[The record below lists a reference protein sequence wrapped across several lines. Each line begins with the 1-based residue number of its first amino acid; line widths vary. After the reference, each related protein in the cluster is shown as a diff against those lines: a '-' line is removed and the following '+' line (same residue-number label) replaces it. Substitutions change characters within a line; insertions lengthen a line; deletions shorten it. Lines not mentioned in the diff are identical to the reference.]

1 MLSVE
6 EAAKTV
12 SQRIA
17 KLPVERIPL
26 QDARSRI
33 LAENIIATNLLP
45 PFDNSAMDGFA
56 ARSSELPATLPIVA
70 KVAAGQVL
78 TDAIPPGVAIR
89 IMTGAPIPQGLD
101 TVVIQEDAKVEG
113 SMVTLPA
120 SPVGDNIRKA
130 GEDVAAG
137 DIAVRAGERLN
148 AAELGLLAALGVAEV
163 PVARAPRVAL
173 IATGDELVSVGRPVT
188 ADGANQSGSLQL
200 GPGQI
205 YDSSAHTLAALI
217 PGCGGIPTYIGIAKD
232 DPITMAALIASAMD
246 HDVVITTGGVSV
258 GDRDH
263 VRAALKAAGV
273 ELELWKVAMKPGK
286 PFSFGMNGRVPVF
299 GLPGN
304 PVSTFVAFELFVRPA
319 LLAMQGATV
328 TQRPR
333 APVHLVRGYRKQAG
347 RTHYVRAK
355 VVRNGEHLVAHP
367 HPKQGS
373 AILSSLVGCNA
384 LVELPAASTEI
395 LPNTVV
401 PAILLEAV

>member
-1 MLSVE
+1 MQSVE
-6 EAAKTV
+6 DAAKTV
-12 SQRIA
+12 AARIE

-26 QDARSRI
+26 RDARSRI
-33 LAENIIATNLLP
+33 LAENVVATDFLP

-56 ARSSELPATLPIVA
+56 ARSGELPATLPIVA

-78 TDAIPPGVAIR
+78 TDAIPERVAIR

-113 SMVTLPA
+113 SQVKLPA

-130 GEDVAAG
+130 GEDIAAG

-148 AAELGLLAALGVAEV
+148 AAELGLLAALGIREV

-173 IATGDELVSVGRPVT
+173 IATGDELVAAGQPVG
-188 ADGANQSGSLQL
+188 A
-200 GPGQI
+200 GQI
-205 YDSSAHTLAALI
+205 VDSSAHTLAALI
-217 PGCGGIPTYIGIAKD
+217 PGCGGVATYVGIAKD

-263 VRAALKAAGV
+263 VRAALKSAGV

-319 LLAMQGATV
+319 LLSMQGANITA
-328 TQRPR
+328 RPR

-355 VVRNGEHLVAHP
+355 VIRNGEALIAHP
-367 HPKQGS
+367 HSKQGS
-373 AILSSLVGCNA
+373 AIMSSLVGCNA
-384 LVELPAASTEI
+384 LVELPADSTEI
-395 LPNTVV
+395 MPNSKV
-401 PAILLEAV
+401 PAILLDAV

>member
-6 EAAKTV
+6 DASKAV
-12 SQRIA
+12 AQRIA
-17 KLPVERIPL
+17 KLPIERVAL
-26 QDARSRI
+26 RDARSRI
-33 LAENIIATNLLP
+33 LAENIIATNFLP

-78 TDAIPPGVAIR
+78 TDPVPPHVAIR

-101 TVVIQEDAKVEG
+101 TVVIQEDAKVDG
-113 SMVTLPA
+113 SNVTLPA
-120 SPVGDNIRKA
+120 SPVGDNIRRA
-130 GEDVAAG
+130 GEDIAAG

-148 AAELGLLAALGVAEV
+148 AAELGLLAALGLTEV

-173 IATGDELVSVGRPVT
+173 IATGDELVSAGQT
-188 ADGANQSGSLQL
+188 L

-205 YDSSAHTLAALI
+205 IDSSAHTLAALI
-217 PGCGGIPTYIGIAKD
+217 PGCGGTASYIGIAKD

-263 VRAALKAAGV
+263 VRAALKSAGV

-286 PFSFGMNGRVPVF
+286 PFSFGMNGNVPVF

-328 TQRPR
+328 TTRPR

-347 RTHYVRAK
+347 RTHFVRAK
-355 VVRNGEHLVAHP
+355 VVRNGEHLIAHP

-373 AILSSLVGCNA
+373 AMLSSLVGCNA
-384 LVELPAASTEI
+384 LVELPADATEI
-395 LPNTVV
+395 LPNRVV
-401 PAILLEAV
+401 NAILLDAV

>member
-6 EAAKTV
+6 EASKTV
-12 SQRIA
+12 AARIA
-17 KLPVERIPL
+17 RLPLERVPL
-26 QDARSRI
+26 REARSRI
-33 LAENIIATNLLP
+33 LAENIVATRFLP
-45 PFDNSAMDGFA
+45 SFDNSAMDGFA
-56 ARSSELPATLPIVA
+56 VRSSELPATLPIVA

-78 TDAIPPGVAIR
+78 TDVIPERVAIR
-89 IMTGAPIPQGLD
+89 IMTGAAIPQGLD
-101 TVVIQEDAKVEG
+101 TVVIQEDARIEG
-113 SMVTLPA
+113 SQVTLPA
-120 SPVGDNIRKA
+120 SPVGDNIRRA
-130 GEDVAAG
+130 GEDISAG
-137 DIAVRAGERLN
+137 DIAVRGGERLN
-148 AAELGLLAALGVAEV
+148 AAELGLLAALGIQEV

-173 IATGDELVSVGRPVT
+173 IATGDELVSVG
-188 ADGANQSGSLQL
+188 DNLGA
-200 GPGQI
+200 GQVV
-205 YDSSAHTLAALI
+205 DSSAHTLAALI
-217 PGCGGIPTYIGIAKD
+217 PGCGGTATYVGIAKD

-263 VRAALKAAGV
+263 VRAALKSAGV

-319 LLAMQGATV
+319 LLAMQGAAV
-328 TQRPR
+328 TARPR

-355 VVRNGEHLVAHP
+355 VVRNGEYLVAHP

-384 LVELPAASTEI
+384 LVELPAEATEI
-395 LPNTVV
+395 LPNSTVQ
-401 PAILLEAV
+401 AILLDAV

>member
-6 EAAKTV
+6 EASRTV
-12 SQRIA
+12 AERIA
-17 KLPVERIPL
+17 KLPIERIPI

-33 LAENIIATNLLP
+33 LAENIVATNFLP

-78 TDAIPPGVAIR
+78 TDQIPERVAIR

-113 SMVTLPA
+113 SQVMLPA
-120 SPVGDNIRKA
+120 SPVGDNIRRA
-130 GEDVAAG
+130 GEDISAG

-148 AAELGLLAALGVAEV
+148 AAELGLLAALGVKEV
-163 PVARAPRVAL
+163 PVARSPRVAL
-173 IATGDELVSVGRPVT
+173 IATGDELVS
-188 ADGANQSGSLQL
+188 AGSPL

-205 YDSSAHTLAALI
+205 VDSSAHTLAALI
-217 PGCGGIPTYIGIAKD
+217 PGCGGIPTYVGIAKD

-263 VRAALKAAGV
+263 VRAALKSAGV

-319 LLAMQGATV
+319 LMAMQGATISA
-328 TQRPR
+328 RPR
-333 APVHLVRGYRKQAG
+333 APVHLIRGYRKQAG
-347 RTHYVRAK
+347 RTHYIRAK
-355 VVRNGEHLVAHP
+355 VVRNGEYLVAHP

-384 LVELPAASTEI
+384 LVELPADSTEI

-401 PAILLEAV
+401 PAILLDAV

>member
-1 MLSVE
+1 MQSVE

-12 SQRIA
+12 AQRIQR
-17 KLPVERIPL
+17 LPMERIPL
-26 QDARSRI
+26 SEARGRI
-33 LAENIIATNLLP
+33 LAENIVATRFLP

-56 ARSSELPATLPIVA
+56 VRSSELPATLPIVA

-78 TDAIPPGVAIR
+78 TDAIPPRVAIR

-101 TVVIQEDAKVEG
+101 TVVIQEDVKVEG
-113 SMVTLPA
+113 SQVTLPA
-120 SPVGDNIRKA
+120 SPVGDNIRRA
-130 GEDVAAG
+130 GEDIAAG
-137 DIAVRAGERLN
+137 DLAVRTGERLN
-148 AAELGLLAALGVAEV
+148 AAELGLLAALGMTEV
-163 PVARAPRVAL
+163 PVARSPKIAI
-173 IATGDELVSVGRPVT
+173 IATGDELVGVGDTP
-188 ADGANQSGSLQL
+188 
-200 GPGQI
+200 GPSQI
-205 YDSSAHTLAALI
+205 VDSSAHTLAALI
-217 PGCGGIPTYIGIAKD
+217 PGAGGTAHYIGIAKD

-263 VRAALKAAGV
+263 VRASLKAAGV

-286 PFSFGMNGRVPVF
+286 PFSFGLNNGRVPVF

-319 LLAMQGATV
+319 ILAMQGATV

-333 APVHLVRGYRKQAG
+333 APVSLLRGYRKQAG
-347 RTHYVRAK
+347 RTHYIRAR
-355 VVRNGEHLVAHP
+355 VVRNGEHLIAQP

-384 LVELPAASTEI
+384 LVELPAEATEI
-395 LPNTVV
+395 QPNTVV

>member
-1 MLSVE
+1 MQSVE

-12 SQRIA
+12 SERIQR
-17 KLPVERIPL
+17 LPVERIAL
-26 QDARSRI
+26 SDARGRI
-33 LAENIIATNLLP
+33 LGENLVATRFLP
-45 PFDNSAMDGFA
+45 SFDNSAMDGYA
-56 ARSSELPATLPIVA
+56 VRHAELPGTFPVVGQ
-70 KVAAGQVL
+70 VAAGQVL
-78 TDAIPPGVAIR
+78 TDEIPERVAIR
-89 IMTGAPIPQGLD
+89 ILTGAPMPASLD

-113 SMVTLPA
+113 ANVTLPA
-120 SPVGDNIRKA
+120 APVGDNMRKA
-130 GEDVAAG
+130 GDDVAAG
-137 DIAVRAGERLN
+137 DIAVRAGECLR
-148 AAELGLLAALGVAEV
+148 AGELGLLAGLGITHV
-163 PVARAPRVAL
+163 PVIRAPRVAL
-173 IATGDELVSVGRPVT
+173 IATGDELVSVDETP
-188 ADGANQSGSLQL
+188 
-200 GPGQI
+200 GPSQI
-205 YDSSAHTLAALI
+205 VDSSGHMLSALI
-217 PGCGGIPTYIGIAKD
+217 TGCGGVPNYIGIAKD

-263 VRAALKAAGV
+263 VRAALKSAGV

-333 APVHLVRGYRKQAG
+333 APVSLVRGYRKQAG
-347 RTHYVRAK
+347 RAHYIRAR
-355 VVRNGEHLVAHP
+355 VVRNGGHLVAHP

-384 LVELPAASTEI
+384 LVELPAEATEI
-395 LPNTVV
+395 QPNTAVN
-401 PAILLEAV
+401 AILLEAV